1 MADYVKVKLIFTFWH
16 RGPNGNHLCL
26 VLELA
31 GPKIE
36 DFIKYHPGRSFT
48 LAEMQ
53 KVALDTT
60 TALGYLHAEGY
71 VHGGEQF
78 HLKPLFAPDMSKEH
92 QPASTNA
99 FYNILSRTTSV
110 VWHRFLPL
118 PPNVSLSDM
127 MSTYHLCPHLRLTRY
142 PN

>member
-1 MADYVKVKLIFTFWH
+1 MHSFNITGYLLADYVKVKLIRTFWH

-36 DFIKYHPGRSFT
+36 DFMKHHPGRKFT

-53 KVALDTT
+53 KVALATT

-78 HLKPLFAPDMSKEH
+78 HLKPPFVPDMSKEY
-92 QPASTNA
+92 QPASTN
-99 FYNILSRTTSV
+99 S
-110 VWHRFLPL
+110 FLLYTP
-118 PPNVSLSDM
+118 
-127 MSTYHLCPHLRLTRY
+127 
-142 PN
+142 